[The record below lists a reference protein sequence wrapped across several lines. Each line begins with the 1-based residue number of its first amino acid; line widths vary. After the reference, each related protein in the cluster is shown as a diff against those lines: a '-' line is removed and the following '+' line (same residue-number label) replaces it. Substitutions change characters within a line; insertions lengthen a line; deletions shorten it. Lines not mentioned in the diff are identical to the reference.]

1 MHSSP
6 DVNRVI
12 RFVIPETAHPQMTQ
26 MSADESYDFAMRTA
40 VLVTF
45 LAAAVLTAQPPL
57 KPDPPIGLTPEAMV
71 WTDGPATL
79 PPGSKVAVLE
89 GSPKSDGMFTM
100 RLRIP
105 AGSAIP
111 PHWHPRQ
118 ERVTIL
124 SGAVDLGFG
133 SVANAGNTKRYRA
146 GSFYVNPPRVMH
158 FLFFSEAT
166 EMQLTGVGPWELQ
179 TTDIS
184 AQPGIIPTATVT
196 VRSITPLPGSELAPS
211 TTIKATLDYNIQNFR
226 PSTYWLDFAFETT
239 TPNKT
244 FIVGPMVTADGNHPL
259 LPPRPNY
266 VESAA
271 GTITLTQDLA
281 RVLTH
286 SELKHPI
293 RVRVY
298 VHEQKTEATNHI
310 AGVSDWIEFR

>member
-1 MHSSP
+1 
-6 DVNRVI
+6 
-12 RFVIPETAHPQMTQ
+12 
-26 MSADESYDFAMRTA
+26 MRTA
-40 VLVTF
+40 IVIAL
-45 LAAAVLTAQPPL
+45 LAANVLNAQTPP

-71 WTDGPATL
+71 WTDGPSTL

-133 SVANAGNTKRYRA
+133 SVANAGNTKRFRA

-158 FLFFSEAT
+158 FLFFPEAT

-184 AQPGIIPTATVT
+184 APAEVPTATAT
-196 VRSITPLPGSELAPS
+196 VRSITPLPGSEVTAS
-211 TTIKATLDYNIQNFR
+211 TTISAVVDYDVRGFR
-226 PSTYWLDFAFETT
+226 PSTYFLDFVFETA

-244 FIVGPMVTADGNHPL
+244 IGFGPEVKASADRPPAPL
-259 LPPRPNY
+259 RPNY
-266 VESAA
+266 VQSAT
-271 GTITLTQDLA
+271 GSVTLTQDLG
-281 RVLTH
+281 RVLSN
-286 SELKHPI
+286 SEVRRPI
-293 RVRVY
+293 RLRVY
-298 VHEQKTEATNHI
+298 VHEQKNEVSNRVV
-310 AGVSDWIEFR
+310 GMSDWIEFR

>member
-1 MHSSP
+1 
-6 DVNRVI
+6 
-12 RFVIPETAHPQMTQ
+12 MTQ
-26 MSADESYDFAMRTA
+26 MKAMISGMRIAILA
-40 VLVTF
+40 VL
-45 LAAAVLTAQPPL
+45 LAATVLSAQTPP

-71 WTDGPATL
+71 WTDGPSTL

-133 SVANAGNTKRYRA
+133 SVANAGSTKRYRA

-158 FLFFSEAT
+158 FLFFPEAT

-179 TTDIS
+179 TTDITP
-184 AQPGIIPTATVT
+184 QPGIIPTATVT
-196 VRSITPLPGSELAPS
+196 VRSITPLPGSELTPS
-211 TTIKATLDYNIQNFR
+211 TTIKATVDYNIQNFR

-244 FIVGPMVTADGNHPL
+244 FIVGPMVMADGNHPL